1 MLFGR
6 RQGRAVKAY
15 KQKLIAEL
23 LPTLKLSVRNDQL
36 VCPAP
41 LQGYRQVFLE
51 VGFGDGTHIISLAQ
65 KHPDA
70 LIFGCEPF
78 INGVGSCLAK
88 IQASGVQNIRIYDD
102 AVQNLLPA
110 VADGYFSKMYVLFP
124 DPWPKKRHF
133 KRRLLSAGNM
143 PLFLSKLRV
152 GGDFLFATDHRGYC
166 EWVQD
171 LIATIPE
178 LSVLTEGHKPPEDW
192 IETAFQRKGQEAGRA
207 AYFMHVQKKNQEN

>member
-15 KQKLIAEL
+15 KQKLL
-23 LPTLKLSVRNDQL
+23 LEFLPALKLSVQNDQV
-36 VCPAP
+36 VCPAGIK
-41 LQGYRQVFLE
+41 GYEEVFLE
-51 VGFGDGTHIISLAQ
+51 VGFGDGTHLVSLAQ
-65 KHPDA
+65 NNPDI

-88 IQASGVQNIRIYDD
+88 IQETGVQNIRIYDG
-102 AVQNLLPA
+102 AVQTLLLA

-143 PLFLSKLRV
+143 PLFFSKLKA
-152 GGDFLFATDHRGYC
+152 GGDFFFATDHEGYR
-166 EWVQD
+166 EWVQE

-178 LSVLTEGHKPPEDW
+178 LSVLTEGHVPPKGW
-192 IETAFQRKGQEAGRA
+192 VETAFQRKGQEAGRA
-207 AYFMHVQKKNQEN
+207 AYFMHFIKKLL